1 MNLSISQIRALIS
14 NPLTV
19 GLVNNF
25 LPVKNL
31 NLINFETFPIK
42 DFSSLHN
49 AAVDAMISVV
59 DNFEPVKS
67 YKTKDTEDTC
77 AFDIHIYGVNGCYVF
92 YVDEVGIDENAF
104 DTLEEA
110 EYSIISTYGQ
120 FLNSEI
126 DESAIHLYIKSLHD
140 KNK

>member
-14 NPLTV
+14 NPSTLE
-19 GLVNNF
+19 LVNNL
-25 LPVKNL
+25 LPIKNL

-42 DFSSLHN
+42 DLSSLHN
-49 AAVDAMISVV
+49 ASVDVMLSVV
-59 DNFEPVKS
+59 DNFTPVKS
-67 YKTKDTEDTC
+67 YKTKDTEDAC
-77 AFDIHIYGVNGCYVF
+77 AFNIHIYGVDGCYV
-92 YVDEVGIDENAF
+92 YCVDEVGMDENAF

-120 FLNSEI
+120 FLNSDV
-126 DESAIHLYIKSLHD
+126 DESAIHLYMKSLHH